1 MNDAIKLSLSA
12 DELEL
17 VCNKDWILTK
27 KIVIDKVYFLM
38 GEVSQKMQQCVDHN
52 KSMLPAVVVE
62 SSPKISRGENYR
74 GLPYV
79 MLDYPRYFK
88 ANDALAIRTFFWWG
102 NFFSINLHL
111 SGAMKERAVPILKSK
126 FNWLQQNNYCVS
138 IHSDPWEHHF
148 EVNNYLLLKKYSAAE
163 FEEIIQQKEFLKIAI
178 SISLKQW
185 QSVPAFLEHHFT
197 ALMDLLKN

>member
-88 ANDALAIRTFFWWG
+88 ANEDTESRRYQLQ
-102 NFFSINLHL
+102 
-111 SGAMKERAVPILKSK
+111 SK
-126 FNWLQQNNYCVS
+126 FLS
-138 IHSDPWEHHF
+138 
-148 EVNNYLLLKKYSAAE
+148 
-163 FEEIIQQKEFLKIAI
+163 
-178 SISLKQW
+178 
-185 QSVPAFLEHHFT
+185 T
-197 ALMDLLKN
+197 

>member
-17 VCNKDWILTK
+17 VCNKDWILQK

-38 GEVSQKMQQCVDHN
+38 GELSQKMQQHIAYN
-52 KSMLPAVVVE
+52 KSMLPSIVAE

-88 ANDALAIRTFFWWG
+88 AN
-102 NFFSINLHL
+102 
-111 SGAMKERAVPILKSK
+111 
-126 FNWLQQNNYCVS
+126 
-138 IHSDPWEHHF
+138 
-148 EVNNYLLLKKYSAAE
+148 
-163 FEEIIQQKEFLKIAI
+163 
-178 SISLKQW
+178 
-185 QSVPAFLEHHFT
+185 
-197 ALMDLLKN
+197 